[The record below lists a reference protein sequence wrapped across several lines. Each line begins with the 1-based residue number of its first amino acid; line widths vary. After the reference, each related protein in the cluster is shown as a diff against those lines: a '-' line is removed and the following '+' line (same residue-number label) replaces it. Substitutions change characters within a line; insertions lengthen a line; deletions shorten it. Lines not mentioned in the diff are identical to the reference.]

1 MMKNCDQVLT
11 HTVCPERLVHACVSN
26 ESFKIPG
33 ILETTLK
40 N

>member
-1 MMKNCDQVLT
+1 MMKNCDQALT
-11 HTVCPERLVHACVSN
+11 HPVCPEQLVHAVVLN
-26 ESFKIPG
+26 ESFVIPG

>member
-1 MMKNCDQVLT
+1 MMKKYDQALT
-11 HTVCPERLVHACVSN
+11 HPVCPEQLVHADVLN